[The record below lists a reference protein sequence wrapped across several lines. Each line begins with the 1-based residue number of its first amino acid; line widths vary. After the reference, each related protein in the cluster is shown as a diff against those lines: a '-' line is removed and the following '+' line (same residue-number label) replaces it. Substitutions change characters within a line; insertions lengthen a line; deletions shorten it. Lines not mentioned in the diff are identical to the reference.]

1 MTMHMTVNAPL
12 YGLVLAGGK
21 SNRMGRDKG
30 AMDYHGLPQREYAY
44 ALLEEVCEK
53 AFLSLRSDQAAD
65 IPGNYRTLTDQDRY
79 RGPLNGI
86 LSAHADFP
94 DAAWLV
100 LACDL
105 PLMDRESLEFL
116 VSRRDPNKVATAYA
130 TEASGL
136 PEPLA
141 AIWEPS
147 ALRAAKDYL
156 KNATSSCPR
165 KFLLQSDIRLV
176 VAEEDTVLA
185 NANDPREREAIL
197 QKLKER

>member
-1 MTMHMTVNAPL
+1 MTAPL
-12 YGLVLAGGK
+12 FGLVLAGGK

-30 AMDYHGLPQREYAY
+30 AMDYHGMPQREYAY

-53 AFLSLRSDQAAD
+53 AFLSMRSDQAGEVPD
-65 IPGNYRTLTDQDRY
+65 NYRTVLDQDRF

-86 LSAHADFP
+86 LSAHAEFP
-94 DAAWLV
+94 EAAWLV

-105 PLMDRESLEFL
+105 PLMDKASLELL
-116 VSRRDPNKVATAYA
+116 VSQRNPAKAATAFA

-141 AIWEPS
+141 AIWEPAGLRNAMDYMES
-147 ALRAAKDYL
+147 AA
-156 KNATSSCPR
+156 SSCPR

-176 VAEEDTVLA
+176 TAREDAVLA
-185 NANDPREREAIL
+185 NANDPGEREAIL
-197 QKLKER
+197 EKLKER